1 MQNKLKLGLVCI
13 SEQLKLLDKRKY
25 SFQTMTRKRF
35 NDLCDSVGRDK
46 ATSSLSKK
54 VLHNI
59 LLTKDIVRHCIESGI
74 SHYRLSSSLF
84 PLITDQNTELS
95 IDDLP
100 DANLIIKQ
108 LKYIGNL
115 ACGKVS
121 IGSHPDQYNVLASQ
135 NQGAV
140 DRTIDELNFQAKVF
154 DLIGLPRD
162 HSAPMNIHI
171 NYSPKGSES
180 MDDVAKRFYNNLSR
194 CDQGVIRRLT
204 IENEDKGF
212 WSVKNILLFNLHLKS
227 KYNIRVPVCY
237 DNLHDSCNGGVG
249 AAQMRINAELC
260 KSTWPKG
267 IIPVFHWS
275 EGLPDKPRSHADY
288 VAEGNFPFDMGV
300 IFEVE
305 CKAKDMAI
313 AKLKE
318 QMVAAK
324 VN

>member
-13 SEQLKLLDKRKY
+13 SEQLKLVDKKKH

-35 NDLCDSVGRDK
+35 NDLCNSVGRDK
-46 ATSSLSKK
+46 AISSLSKR

-59 LLTKDIVRHCIESGI
+59 LLTKDIVRHCIDSDI

-84 PLITDQNTELS
+84 PLVTDQTIGLS
-95 IDDLP
+95 IDDLT
-100 DANLIIKQ
+100 DADSIIKQ
-108 LKYIGNL
+108 LKYLGIL
-115 ACGKVS
+115 ANKKVS

-140 DRTIDELNFQAKVF
+140 GRTIDELNFQAKVF

-180 MDDVAKRFYNNLSR
+180 MGDVAERFCKNLLR
-194 CDQGVIRRLT
+194 CNQGVISRLT
-204 IENEDKGF
+204 VENEDKGF
-212 WSVKNILLFNLHLKS
+212 CSVKNALLFNLHLKS
-227 KYNIRVPVCY
+227 KYNICVPVCY

-249 AAQMRINAELC
+249 AAQMRVNAELC
-260 KSTWPKG
+260 KATWPKG
-267 IIPVFHWS
+267 IVPVFHWS

-288 VAEGNFPFDMGV
+288 VAEGNFPFDMDV
-300 IFEVE
+300 VFEVE

-318 QMVAAK
+318 QMAAAA
-324 VN
+324 